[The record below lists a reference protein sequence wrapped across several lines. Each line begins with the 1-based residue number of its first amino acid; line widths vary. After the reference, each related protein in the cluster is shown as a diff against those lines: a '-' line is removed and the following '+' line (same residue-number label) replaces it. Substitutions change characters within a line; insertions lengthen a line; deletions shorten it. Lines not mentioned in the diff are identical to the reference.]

1 MIQQFKI
8 NEYALTPVFYF
19 HAHINR

>member
-1 MIQQFKI
+1 MIQQFKK
-8 NEYALTPVFYF
+8 NEYRLTPGFYF